1 MGRKKNTLEQRS
13 AKMTARRRYHYDDQT
28 PFIELFKPEYQR
40 WLIVGG
46 IASELKTLLRNG
58 DSINIRTMTYLDF
71 RLTRDES
78 DDRPP
83 CTPTQIYR
91 WFAKLLIK
99 TGSSGTKYGKNM
111 IYRYITDWHS
121 NLFVDELYL
130 KTSIDKE
137 ITRILLTDFKNHSTK
152 K

>member
-1 MGRKKNTLEQRS
+1 
-13 AKMTARRRYHYDDQT
+13 MTNRRRYPYDDQK

-46 IASELKTLLRNG
+46 IANEIKTLLRNG
-58 DSINIRTMTYLDF
+58 DTIDIRTLTYLDF

-91 WFAKLLIK
+91 WLAKLLKK
-99 TGSSGTKYGKNM
+99 TGSIGTKYGKSM
-111 IYRYITDWHS
+111 IFRYITDGHS
-121 NLFVDELYL
+121 NLFVDELSL
-130 KTSIDKE
+130 KALVNKE
-137 ITRILLTDFKNHSTK
+137 IEKLLLTDF
-152 K
+152 

>member
-1 MGRKKNTLEQRS
+1 MSRKKDTLEQRS
-13 AKMTARRRYHYDDQT
+13 AKMTNRHRYRYDDQK

-46 IASELKTLLRNG
+46 IANELKTLLRNG
-58 DSINIRTMTYLDF
+58 DTIDIRTLTYLDF

-91 WFAKLLIK
+91 WLAKLLIK
-99 TGSSGTKYGKNM
+99 TGSEGTKYGKSM
-111 IYRYITDWHS
+111 IFRYITDWHS
-121 NLFVDELYL
+121 NLFIDELSL
-130 KTSIDKE
+130 KALVNKE
-137 ITRILLTDFKNHSTK
+137 NKKLSLTNF
-152 K
+152 

>member
-1 MGRKKNTLEQRS
+1 
-13 AKMTARRRYHYDDQT
+13 MTNRRRYRYDDHT
-28 PFIELFKPEYQR
+28 PFIELFRPEYQR
-40 WLIVGG
+40 WLIVGD
-46 IASELKTLLRNG
+46 IANELKTLLKNG
-58 DSINIRTMTYLDF
+58 DTIDIRTLTYLEF
-71 RLTRDES
+71 RLTPDES
-78 DDRPP
+78 DGRPP
-83 CTPTQIYR
+83 CTPKQIYR

-99 TGSSGTKYGKNM
+99 TGSNGTKYGKAM

-137 ITRILLTDFKNHSTK
+137 ISRILLTDFKNHSTK